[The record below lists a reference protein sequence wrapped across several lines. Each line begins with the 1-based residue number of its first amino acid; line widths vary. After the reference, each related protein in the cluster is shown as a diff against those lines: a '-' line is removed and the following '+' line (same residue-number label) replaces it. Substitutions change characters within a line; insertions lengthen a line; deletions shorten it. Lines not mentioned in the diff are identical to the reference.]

1 MTQQNNLNPESS
13 LPAEQS
19 PKDLIIQMNRI
30 VKTFNIGQPNELE
43 ILHGIDLT
51 VHRGEFLAIVGQSGA
66 GKSTLMNIIG
76 VLDRPTSGEY
86 FLDGVDV
93 ANAKD
98 QQLSAIRNAKIGFVF
113 QTFNLIPRTTALKNV
128 ELPML
133 YAGVSKSERTRR
145 AKELLELVGMERTY
159 GT

>member
-1 MTQQNNLNPESS
+1 MTHQNNLNPESS

-113 QTFNLIPRTTALKNV
+113 QTST
-128 ELPML
+128 
-133 YAGVSKSERTRR
+133 
-145 AKELLELVGMERTY
+145 
-159 GT
+159 